1 MTPAPGEVYLADLG
15 IGGKVRPVL
24 VVSRADPDAP
34 RALALCVPLTT
45 QSRGS
50 AYEVEMPRV
59 RFLRERSFANV
70 QGLAAFRHD
79 ELRGPL
85 GRFEP
90 TALAP
95 VRAALRFALE
105 L

>member
-24 VVSRADPDAP
+24 VVSRMDADAP

-45 QSRGS
+45 QNRGS
-50 AYEVEMPRV
+50 AYEVELPRV
-59 RFLRERSFANV
+59 RFLSERSFANV
-70 QGLAAFRHD
+70 QGLASFRHD
-79 ELRGPL
+79 ELSGRL
-85 GRFEP
+85 GRFELP
-90 TALAP
+90 AVEQ
-95 VRAALRFALE
+95 VRVALRYILE

>member
-34 RALALCVPLTT
+34 RALTLCVPLTT
-45 QSRGS
+45 QNRGS
-50 AYEVEMPRV
+50 AYEVELPRV

-70 QGLAAFRHD
+70 QGLASFRYD
-79 ELRGPL
+79 ELGGRL
-85 GRFEP
+85 GQFES
-90 TALAP
+90 
-95 VRAALRFALE
+95 AALDRVRVALRYILE